1 MAGYKYKIG
10 VSGSAANNC
19 APGAYA
25 KAREVGRQIALAN
38 AVCVTGDTIGVPHS
52 AVHGAKAAGGTTVG
66 VSPAISRQEHER
78 KYRLP
83 KDQMDIII
91 YTGFQY
97 SGRNLL
103 FIRACDAVIFI
114 CGRIGTLNEFTI
126 AFEDKKPMGVLLETG
141 GMVDELDEIL
151 AFSKRGTGNIVYDT
165 DPKSLVEKVM
175 KLVVEED
182 RKRQRKK
189 TAYHTSIPGKGRVG
203 AKAVGRSPKQGR
215 RG

>member
-1 MAGYKYKIG
+1 MAYRYKIG

-25 KAREVGRQIALAN
+25 KARQVGRQIAKIGAI
-38 AVCVTGDTIGVPHS
+38 CITGDTVGVPHS
-52 AVHGAKAAGGTTVG
+52 AAHGAKSAGGVTVG

-83 KDQMDIII
+83 KDEMDIII

-126 AFEDKKPMGVLLETG
+126 AFEDKKPIGVLVETG
-141 GMVDELDEIL
+141 GMADEIKGIL
-151 AFSKRGTGNIVYDT
+151 EFSQRGKGKIVYDS
-165 DPKSLVEKVM
+165 DPKRLVEKVM
-175 KLVVEED
+175 ELIEMDDCIREKSKNACKVV
-182 RKRQRKK
+182 KGSRQK
-189 TAYHTSIPGKGRVG
+189 
-203 AKAVGRSPKQGR
+203 
-215 RG
+215 

>member
-1 MAGYKYKIG
+1 MLSGYRYKVG

-25 KAREVGRQIALAN
+25 KSRAVGRQIAKEGAI
-38 AVCVTGDTIGVPHS
+38 CVTGDTIGVPH
-52 AVHGAKAAGGTTVG
+52 AAAHGAKSAGGTTVG

-78 KYRLP
+78 KYKLP
-83 KDQMDIII
+83 KDEMDIII

-126 AFEDKKPMGVLLETG
+126 AFEDKKPMGILLETG
-141 GMVDELDEIL
+141 GMVDELDGIL
-151 AFSKRGTGNIVYDT
+151 EFAKRGKGNIVWDT
-165 DPKSLVEKVM
+165 DPEALVKKVLKLVEQ
-175 KLVVEED
+175 ED
-182 RKRQRKK
+182 KGREHKKTKSFHNVLPGKKRKK
-189 TAYHTSIPGKGRVG
+189 
-203 AKAVGRSPKQGR
+203 
-215 RG
+215 

>member
-1 MAGYKYKIG
+1 MAGYKFKIG

-25 KAREVGRQIALAN
+25 KSREVGRQIAKAG
-38 AVCVTGDTIGVPHS
+38 AVTVTGDTIGVPHAAS
-52 AVHGAKAAGGTTVG
+52 HGAQSAGGMTVG

-78 KYRLP
+78 KYKLP
-83 KDQMDIII
+83 KDQLDIII

-126 AFEDKKPMGVLLETG
+126 AFEDKKPIGVLLETG
-141 GMVDELDEIL
+141 GMVDELDDIL
-151 AFSKRGTGNIVYDT
+151 AFSKRGKGNIAYDT
-165 DPKSLVEKVM
+165 DPKALVEKVM
-175 KLVVEED
+175 KLVEEED
-182 RKRQRKK
+182 RSRERKK
-189 TAYHTSIPGKGRVG
+189 VKSYHNVIPGKKR
-203 AKAVGRSPKQGR
+203 KKS
-215 RG
+215 